1 MIQRRDT
8 MSKRYIADILR
19 EHKIDLTKDIEY
31 ETECKKH
38 GANSAFIIQAPTG
51 YGKSH
56 YITGE
61 FYEYC
66 KSRGYKILF
75 LLPRSAP
82 TEQFIEETKGKADL
96 ITIKTYQA
104 ITYDYITKGVNDL
117 NNYDYIICDECHF
130 FVTDSIVNK
139 ETDICF
145 DLLYRSRAFKIYMS
159 ATIEPFIKVV
169 FLRYSTTFEIPIQA
183 ENTVI
188 SDINFFFAHQK
199 KVKKEVIIDIMHYV
213 KDKAIIFCDNAT
225 MAVEIYQ
232 MEEFIDNSLFIC
244 SEQNKNAEYMD
255 KDKRK
260 ELIRTHKFDCKYLI
274 CTSALDVGFS
284 IEDEAVK
291 DIICTY
297 SPDNWT
303 IIMQSIGRKR
313 QVKEKDKVTLHIRD
327 FSQKQIDEL
336 IKTNEGRFEH
346 YNFYQQ
352 RGEIEYLKAYRKK
365 HDENNIMYF
374 DYQTVDG
381 NIQPCLR
388 ADRYLCGFYEYQR
401 DVLQDIQKCGSYEKY
416 LKEQLRISDSVVIR
430 HKNKGD
436 YRRTKLHEIA
446 AEGKIYTWDNLEE
459 LTKKMNIQN
468 KKRERFKRPR
478 EINMRL
484 KELEYPF
491 EIKTTED
498 EKDHKQYQ
506 LVYTGQDE

>member
-1 MIQRRDT
+1 MNERGNT

-19 EHKIDLTKDIEY
+19 EHKVDLTKDIEY

-66 KSRGYKILF
+66 KSKGYKILF

-82 TEQFIEETKGKADL
+82 TEQFIEETKSKADV
-96 ITIKTYQA
+96 ITIKTYQS
-104 ITYDYITKGVNDL
+104 ITFEYITTGKCNL
-117 NNYDYIICDECHF
+117 NYDYIICDECHY
-130 FVTDSIVNK
+130 FVTDSIINK

-188 SDINFFFAHQK
+188 SDINFFSAYQK
-199 KVKKEVIIDIMHYV
+199 EVRKEVIIDIMHHV
-213 KDKAIIFCDNAT
+213 KSKAIIFCDNAS
-225 MAVEIYQ
+225 MAVEIYSLP
-232 MEEFIDNSLFIC
+232 EFKDNSLFIC

-255 KDKRK
+255 ADKRK

-284 IEDEAVK
+284 IEDETVK
-291 DIICTY
+291 DIVCTY

-313 QVKEKDKVTLHIRD
+313 QVNEKDKATLHIRD
-327 FSQKQIDEL
+327 FSLAQIEDML
-336 IKTNEGRFEH
+336 KTNKERFEH
-346 YNFYQQ
+346 FDFYEKM
-352 RGEIEYLKAYRKK
+352 GELEYLKAYRKK
-365 HDENNIMYF
+365 TDESQIMYL
-374 DYQTVDG
+374 DYQTENG
-381 NIQPCLR
+381 TMQPCLR
-388 ADRYLCGFYEYQR
+388 VDRFVCGFYEYQR
-401 DVLQDIQKCGSYEKY
+401 DILQDIQKCGSFGKY
-416 LKEQLRISDSVVIR
+416 LKEQLRISDSIPVR
-430 HKNKGD
+430 YKKKD
-436 YRRTKLHEIA
+436 EYKSSKLHEIA
-446 AEGKIYTWDNLEE
+446 EEGKIYTFANLEE
-459 LTKKMNIQN
+459 LTKKMNVQN
-468 KKRERFKRPR
+468 KKRERLKRVSS
-478 EINMRL
+478 INNRL
-484 KELEYPF
+484 QELGLPF

-498 EKDHKQYQ
+498 EEEHNLYQ
-506 LVYTGQDE
+506 LVYIGQDE